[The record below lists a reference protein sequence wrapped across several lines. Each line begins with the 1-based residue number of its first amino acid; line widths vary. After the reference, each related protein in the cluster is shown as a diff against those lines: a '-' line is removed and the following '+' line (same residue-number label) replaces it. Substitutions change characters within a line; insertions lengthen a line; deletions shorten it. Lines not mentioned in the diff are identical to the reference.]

1 MGTIEITT
9 DLVWHVAQDPDTLLY
24 IASCDQLGI
33 STRAVTFAQLYDHAF
48 ETSENLLRALH
59 SEGALEAFLSEREM
73 AWEHRGRPTPPE
85 VTHIEIRLFVEWS
98 RRPLA
103 MAS

>member
-9 DLVWHVAQDPDTLLY
+9 DLVWHVAQDPETLLF

-33 STRAVTFAQLYDHAF
+33 ATRAVTFAQLYDHAF

-59 SEGALEAFLSEREM
+59 GEDVLEPFLEARGLD
-73 AWEHRGRPTPPE
+73 WEHRGRQTPTE
-85 VTHIEIRLFVEWS
+85 VTSIQIRLFAEW
-98 RRPLA
+98 RRQPMA